1 MMSESSLPGGDFMV
15 GLAEFDC
22 YMAYLCEGL
31 GNSMRHQSLLEYCSG
46 LMLPIQRKSIEP
58 LAAHADPLNVPA
70 KHQALHHFV
79 ANARWS
85 DRVLLERI
93 REYVE
98 PHLRLEH
105 GAYWIIDD
113 TAHPKC
119 GRHSV
124 GVARQYCGRLGKQ
137 DNCQVAVSLSLASAE
152 GSVPVD
158 YRLYLPEA
166 WAHDAIRRR
175 EAKVPEA
182 VQFATKSQIALE
194 QVRAAKQR
202 GLMPGI
208 VLADA
213 GYGRDTA
220 FREALDELELNYVV
234 GVSSSVTVWAP
245 GTGPLPTAA
254 HRGRGRPHTRLRR
267 GPGHEPVSVKEL
279 AFALQRSAWRRVA
292 WREGTNKVLSS
303 RFARVRVRAAH
314 RDYLR
319 TRLREEQWLLIEWP
333 LKEPEPTKYWLSNMP
348 ADISLTELVNTA
360 KMRWR
365 IEQDYHELKS
375 EFGLSHYEGRGWT
388 GFHHHATVCIAAYGF
403 LLAQRLQNA
412 SKKNSAGPT
421 ASALPE
427 DYRPRGSRP
436 RAAPCAGLDSHT
448 APSREHRDRTSTST
462 LPVLRGRR
470 RASVTQ
476 YN

>member
-1 MMSESSLPGGDFMV
+1 MAD
-15 GLAEFDC
+15 LAEFDS
-22 YMAYLCEGL
+22 YMAHLCDGL
-31 GNSMRHQSLLEYCSG
+31 GYSTRHQSLLEYCSG
-46 LMLPIQRKSIEP
+46 LMLPIQRKSVEP
-58 LAAHADPLNVPA
+58 LAAHADPLNVAA

-98 PHLRLEH
+98 PHLKLEH

-137 DNCQVAVSLSLASAE
+137 DNCQVAVSLSLASAA

-158 YRLYLPEA
+158 YELYLPKE
-166 WAHDAIRRR
+166 WANDVKRRR
-175 EAKVPEA
+175 KAKVPQT

-194 QVRAAKQR
+194 QIRAAQAR
-202 GLMPGI
+202 GLAPGI

-220 FREALDELELNYVV
+220 FREALDELGLTYAV
-234 GVSSSVTVWAP
+234 GVSSSTTVWPP
-245 GTGPLPTAA
+245 GIGPLPTPS
-254 HRGRGRPHTRLRR
+254 HPGRGRPPTRLRR

-279 AFALQRSAWRRVA
+279 AFALQRSAWKKVA
-292 WREGTNKVLSS
+292 WREGTNKTLSS

-319 TRLREEQWLLIEWP
+319 TSVREEQWLLIEWP
-333 LKEPEPTKYWLSNMP
+333 IRETEPTKYWLCNVPVDM
-348 ADISLTELVNTA
+348 SLSDMVNTA

-365 IEQDYHELKS
+365 IEQDYHELKQ
-375 EFGLSHYEGRGWT
+375 EFGLSHYEGRGWI
-388 GFHHHATVCIAAYGF
+388 GFHHHATMCIAAYGF
-403 LLAQRLQNA
+403 LLAQRLQAA
-412 SKKNSAGPT
+412 SKKNSNRPKAV
-421 ASALPE
+421 ALPE
-427 DYRPRGSRP
+427 DYKPRGSRKNAAP
-436 RAAPCAGLDSHT
+436 RARLDSH
-448 APSREHRDRTSTST
+448 ASLSREHAARASSST
-462 LPVLRGRR
+462 LPLLRIGPRSR
-470 RASVTQ
+470 VTQ

>member
-1 MMSESSLPGGDFMV
+1 MAD
-15 GLAEFDC
+15 LAEFDR

-31 GNSMRHQSLLEYCSG
+31 GYSTRNQSLLEYCSG
-46 LMLPIQRKSIEP
+46 LMLPIQRKSVEP
-58 LAAHADPLNVPA
+58 LAAYADPLHVPA

-93 REYVE
+93 RQYVE
-98 PHLRLEH
+98 PHLGLEH
-105 GAYWIIDD
+105 GVYWIIDD

-137 DNCQVAVSLSLASAE
+137 DNCQVAVSLSLATAQ

-158 YRLYLPEA
+158 YQLFLPEE
-166 WAHDAIRRR
+166 WATDAKRRR
-175 EAKVPEA
+175 KAKVPQT
-182 VQFATKSQIALE
+182 VPFATKPQIALE
-194 QVRAAKQR
+194 QVRAALQR
-202 GLMPGI
+202 GLTPGI

-213 GYGRDTA
+213 GYGTGTA
-220 FREALDELELNYVV
+220 FREALDELGLTYAV

-245 GTGPLPTAA
+245 GTAPLSAA
-254 HRGRGRPHTRLRR
+254 PHAGRGRAPTRLRR
-267 GPGHEPVSVKEL
+267 GPGHEPVSAKEL
-279 AFALQRSAWRRVA
+279 ALALKRSAWKRVV

-319 TRLREEQWLLIEWP
+319 TSLREEQWLLIEWP
-333 LKEPEPTKYWLSNMP
+333 LKEAEPTKYWLSNMP
-348 ADISLTELVNTA
+348 TDMSIGAMVNTA

-365 IEQDYHELKS
+365 IEQDYHELKG

-388 GFHHHATVCIAAYGF
+388 GFHHHATLCIAAYGF
-403 LLAQRLQNA
+403 LTAQRLTHA
-412 SKKNSAGPT
+412 SKKNSHRPEA
-421 ASALPE
+421 AALPD

-436 RAAPCAGLDSHT
+436 SATTRAGFHPHAS
-448 APSREHRDRTSTST
+448 PSRQYRTRSSAST
-462 LPVLRGRR
+462 LPVLRIRR
-470 RASVTQ
+470 KASVTQ

>member
-1 MMSESSLPGGDFMV
+1 MASV
-15 GLAEFDC
+15 AEFDR
-22 YMAYLCEGL
+22 YMAHLCEGL
-31 GNSMRHQSLLEYCSG
+31 GYSARHQSLLEYCSG
-46 LMLPIQRKSIEP
+46 LMMPIQRKSVEP

-98 PHLRLEH
+98 PHLGVEH

-124 GVARQYCGRLGKQ
+124 GVGRQYCGRLGKQ
-137 DNCQVAVSLSLASAE
+137 DNCQVAVSLSLATAE

-158 YRLYLPEA
+158 YQLYLPEA
-166 WAHDAIRRR
+166 WATDAKRRR
-175 EAKVPEA
+175 EAKVPQT

-194 QVRAAKQR
+194 QIRAAQQR
-202 GLMPGI
+202 GLTSGI

-220 FREALDELELNYVV
+220 LRDALEDLGLTYCV
-234 GVSSSVTVWAP
+234 GVSCDITVWAL
-245 GTGPLPTAA
+245 GVVPLGAA
-254 HRGRGRPHTRLRR
+254 PYSGMGRPRKRLRR
-267 GPGHEPVSVKEL
+267 APAHEPLSVKDV
-279 AFALQRSAWRRVA
+279 AFALKRSAWRRVA
-292 WREGTNKVLSS
+292 WREGTNRILSS

-314 RDYLR
+314 RDNLR
-319 TRLREEQWLLIEWP
+319 TNMREEQWLLIEWP
-333 LKEPEPTKYWLSNMP
+333 LNAAEPAKYWLSNLP
-348 ADISLTELVNTA
+348 ADTSVTDTVNTA

-365 IEQDYHELKS
+365 IEQDYHELKQ

-388 GFHHHATVCIAAYGF
+388 GFHHHATLCIAAYAF
-403 LLAQRLQNA
+403 LTSQRLQDA
-412 SKKNSAGPT
+412 SKKNFAGPK
-421 ASALPE
+421 ALALPE

-436 RAAPCAGLDSHT
+436 RTTSRAGFDSN
-448 APSREHRDRTSTST
+448 ASPPREHRA
-462 LPVLRGRR
+462 
-470 RASVTQ
+470 RASSTTMPMLRNGRGARVTQ

>member
-1 MMSESSLPGGDFMV
+1 MADMI
-15 GLAEFDC
+15 EFDR
-22 YMAYLCEGL
+22 YMAHLCEGL
-31 GNSMRHQSLLEYCSG
+31 GYSTRNQSLVEYCSG
-46 LMLPIQRKSIEP
+46 LMLPIQRKSVEP
-58 LAAHADPLNVPA
+58 LAAHADPLHVRA

-98 PHLRLEH
+98 PHLGLEH

-113 TAHPKC
+113 TAHVKY

-137 DNCQVAVSLSLASAE
+137 DNCQVAVSLSLATAE

-158 YRLYLPEA
+158 YQLYLPDE
-166 WAHDAIRRR
+166 WADDVKRRR
-175 EAKVPEA
+175 KAKVPQT

-194 QVRAAKQR
+194 QLRAAKQR
-202 GLMPGI
+202 GLTPGI

-220 FREALDELELNYVV
+220 FREALDELGLVYVV
-234 GVSSSVTVWAP
+234 GVSSSTTVWAP
-245 GTGPLPTAA
+245 GTGPLPTPSSK
-254 HRGRGRPHTRLRR
+254 GRGRPPTRLRR
-267 GPGHEPVSVKEL
+267 APGHEPVNLKEL
-279 AFALQRSAWRRVA
+279 AFALKRSAWKKVA
-292 WREGTNKVLSS
+292 WREGTNKLLSS

-319 TRLREEQWLLIEWP
+319 TSLREEQWLLIEWP
-333 LKEPEPTKYWLSNMP
+333 VKESEPTKYWLS
-348 ADISLTELVNTA
+348 SLPVDTSIGDMVNTA

-365 IEQDYHELKS
+365 IEQDYHELKQ

-388 GFHHHATVCIAAYGF
+388 GFHHHATLCIAAYGF
-403 LLAQRLQNA
+403 LTAQRLTQA
-412 SKKNSAGPT
+412 SKKNSSRPEAP
-421 ASALPE
+421 ALPE

-436 RAAPCAGLDSHT
+436 GATACAGLDSHASPSRQYRAR
-448 APSREHRDRTSTST
+448 APSST
-462 LPVLRGRR
+462 LPVLRIGRA
-470 RASVTQ
+470 ASVTQ

>member
-1 MMSESSLPGGDFMV
+1 MANV
-15 GLAEFDC
+15 AEFDR
-22 YMAYLCEGL
+22 YMAHLCEGL
-31 GNSMRHQSLLEYCSG
+31 VYSARNQSLLEYCSG
-46 LMLPIQRKSIEP
+46 LMLPIQRKSVEP

-98 PHLRLEH
+98 PHLGLEH
-105 GAYWIIDD
+105 GTYWIIDD

-137 DNCQVAVSLSLASAE
+137 DNCQVAVSLSLATAE

-158 YRLYLPEA
+158 YQLYLPEA
-166 WAHDAIRRR
+166 WATDAKRRR
-175 EAKVPEA
+175 KAKVPQTVA
-182 VQFATKSQIALE
+182 FATKSQIALE
-194 QVRAAKQR
+194 QIRAAQQR
-202 GLMPGI
+202 GLPQGI

-220 FREALDELELNYVV
+220 FREALDELGLTYAV
-234 GVSSSVTVWAP
+234 GVSSIVTVWAP
-245 GTGPLPTAA
+245 GTGPLPTAPSA
-254 HRGRGRPHTRLRR
+254 GRGRPPTRLRR
-267 GPGHEPVSVKEL
+267 APGHEPVSVKEL
-279 AFALQRSAWRRVA
+279 AFAVKRSAWQKVA
-292 WREGTNKVLSS
+292 WREGTNKILSS
-303 RFARVRVRAAH
+303 RFARVRVRVAH

-319 TRLREEQWLLIEWP
+319 TKLREEQWLLIEWP
-333 LKEPEPTKYWLSNMP
+333 VKEAEPTKYWLSNLP
-348 ADISLTELVNTA
+348 ADTTLSDMVNTA

-365 IEQDYHELKS
+365 IEQDYHELKQ

-388 GFHHHATVCIAAYGF
+388 GFHHHATLCIAAYGF
-403 LLAQRLQNA
+403 LTAQRLKHA
-412 SKKNSAGPT
+412 SKKNSGRPT
-421 ASALPE
+421 ALALPE
-427 DYRPRGSRP
+427 DYKPRGSRP
-436 RAAPCAGLDSHT
+436 SATSRAGLDSHA
-448 APSREHRDRTSTST
+448 APSPQHRARASVETM
-462 LPVLRGRR
+462 PVLRIGAR
-470 RASVTQ
+470 VTQ

>member
-1 MMSESSLPGGDFMV
+1 MADI
-15 GLAEFDC
+15 AEFDR

-31 GNSMRHQSLLEYCSG
+31 GYSSRHQSLLEYCSG
-46 LMLPIQRKSIEP
+46 LMLPIQRKSVEP
-58 LAAHADPLNVPA
+58 LAAHADPLHVPA

-85 DRVLLERI
+85 DRALLERI

-98 PHLRLEH
+98 PHLGFEK
-105 GAYWIIDD
+105 GVYWIIDD

-119 GRHSV
+119 GRHSA

-137 DNCQVAVSLSLASAE
+137 DNCQVAVSLSLATAD

-158 YRLYLPEA
+158 YQLYLPEE
-166 WAHDAIRRR
+166 WANDAKRRR
-175 EAKVPEA
+175 QAKIPET

-194 QVRAAKQR
+194 QIRAAKQR
-202 GLMPGI
+202 GLVPGI
-208 VLADA
+208 VLADS

-220 FREALDELELNYVV
+220 FREALDELGLSYAV
-234 GVSSSVTVWAP
+234 GVSSSTTVWAP
-245 GTGPLPTAA
+245 GTGPLPTPA
-254 HRGRGRPHTRLRR
+254 HSGRGRPPTRLRR
-267 GPGHEPVSVKEL
+267 APGHEPVSLKQL
-279 AFALQRSAWRRVA
+279 AFALKGAAWKRVA
-292 WREGTNKVLSS
+292 WREGTNKILSS

-319 TRLREEQWLLIEWP
+319 TSLREEQWLLIEWP
-333 LKEPEPTKYWLSNMP
+333 LKEAEPTKYWLSNLPIDMSIS
-348 ADISLTELVNTA
+348 DIVNTA

-365 IEQDYHELKS
+365 IEQDYHELKQ

-412 SKKNSAGPT
+412 SKKNSNRPQA
-421 ASALPE
+421 AALPE
-427 DYRPRGSRP
+427 DYKPRGSRP
-436 RAAPCAGLDSHT
+436 SAAPCAGLDPHT
-448 APSREHRDRTSTST
+448 SPSREYGTRASSSTM
-462 LPVLRGRR
+462 PVLRSRR
-470 RASVTQ
+470 GARVTQ

>member
-1 MMSESSLPGGDFMV
+1 MADI
-15 GLAEFDC
+15 AEFDR
-22 YMAYLCEGL
+22 YMAYLCEAL
-31 GNSMRHQSLLEYCSG
+31 GYSTRHQSLLEYCSG
-46 LMLPIQRKSIEP
+46 LMLPIARKSVEP

-79 ANARWS
+79 ANGRWS

-93 REYVE
+93 REYVQ

-137 DNCQVAVSLSLASAE
+137 DNCQVAVSLSLATAE

-158 YRLYLPEA
+158 YQLYLPGE
-166 WAHDAIRRR
+166 WANDVKRRR
-175 EAKVPEA
+175 KAKVPQT

-194 QVRAAKQR
+194 QIRAARAR
-202 GLMPGI
+202 GLTPGI

-220 FREALDELELNYVV
+220 FRDALDELGLTYAV
-234 GVSSSVTVWAP
+234 GVSVGHSIWAP
-245 GTGPLPTAA
+245 GTGPQPTAT
-254 HRGRGRPHTRLRR
+254 HCGRGRPPTRLRR

-279 AFALQRSAWRRVA
+279 AFALKRSAWQKVA
-292 WREGTNKVLSS
+292 WREGTNKTLAS

-319 TRLREEQWLLIEWP
+319 TRMREEQWLLIEWP
-333 LKEPEPTKYWLSNMP
+333 LKEAEPTKYWLSNLPIDMS
-348 ADISLTELVNTA
+348 ISDMVNTA

-365 IEQDYHELKS
+365 IEQDYHELKQ

-412 SKKNSAGPT
+412 SKKNSDQPKA
-421 ASALPE
+421 AALPE
-427 DYRPRGSRP
+427 DYKPRGSRP
-436 RAAPCAGLDSHT
+436 SAAPCAGLDSHT
-448 APSREHRDRTSTST
+448 SPSREYRARTSSST
-462 LPVLRGRR
+462 MPVLRRGRGAR
-470 RASVTQ
+470 VTQ